1 MDQIQTA
8 DPAGHLQGDSEAFRE
23 ALQKVASAVSIVT
36 TAHGGQDFGL
46 TVSSTAICAATSA
59 PPTLIVSVN
68 ASSPLIAPLR
78 ASRVMAVN
86 FASEDQHE
94 LARQFIEVTP
104 GGAEIFSPAIWTRHV
119 TGAPVLGGAVA
130 CMDCRIVDIIPHGA
144 HLIFLG
150 RVVAV
155 TSTDMGGLLY
165 RGGLLRRLDSG
176 V

>member
-1 MDQIQTA
+1 MDQILTA
-8 DPAGHLQGDSEAFRE
+8 DPAGHLSGVSDSFRD

-46 TVSSTAICAATSA
+46 TVSATAICAARST

-68 ASSPLIAPLR
+68 ASSALVAPLR
-78 ASRVMAVN
+78 ASEIMAVN
-86 FASEDQHE
+86 FANEDQHE

-104 GGAEIFSPAIWTRHV
+104 GGPEVFAPDIWKRQV
-119 TGAPVLGGAVA
+119 TGALVLEGAVA
-130 CMDCRIVDIIPHGA
+130 SMDCRIVDIIPHGT

-155 TSTDMGGLLY
+155 ASTDMGGLLY
-165 RGGLLRRLDSG
+165 RGGLLRRLDSSL
-176 V
+176 

>member
-1 MDQIQTA
+1 MDQTQIAAQ
-8 DPAGHLQGDSEAFRE
+8 PAPLSSDSEAFRE

-36 TAHGGQDFGL
+36 TAQGGKDYGL

-59 PPTLIVSVN
+59 PPTLIVSLN
-68 ASSPLIAPLR
+68 SGSPMVAPLR
-78 ASRVMAVN
+78 AAGVMAVN

-94 LARQFIEVTP
+94 LARRFIETTS
-104 GGAEIFSPAIWTRHV
+104 GAFGRKVWTREV
-119 TGAPVLGGAVA
+119 TGAPVLNGAVA
-130 CMDCRIVDIIPHGA
+130 SMDCRIVDVVPHGS

-150 RVVAV
+150 EVVFV